1 MNGRPKRDGNGKTL
15 RQRHDAM
22 VFSGVVETVAC
33 EPTIPRSR
41 RCRCRAVL

>member
-1 MNGRPKRDGNGKTL
+1 
-15 RQRHDAM
+15 M
-22 VFSGVVETVAC
+22 VFSGVVETAAR